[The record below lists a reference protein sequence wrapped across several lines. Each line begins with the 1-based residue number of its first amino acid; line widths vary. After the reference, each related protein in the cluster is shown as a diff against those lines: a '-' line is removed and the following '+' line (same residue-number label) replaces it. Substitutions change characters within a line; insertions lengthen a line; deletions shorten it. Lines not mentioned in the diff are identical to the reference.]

1 MTGTGSTSQRPQ
13 RTQET
18 TDTGVEA
25 PPAPSAVERANRLS
39 AANMIRS
46 LLPLLVICLL
56 LVAWQA
62 FRTDEGDPVREIDP
76 STTVRLAE
84 QRAGYAVPAPS
95 GLPEDYRPTSAR
107 TDAGFAEDGD
117 PVTLEIGFVTP
128 SQEFAGFAVSDDPRA
143 DPLRAVL
150 EDATEEGAVEIGGQT
165 WTRSTTDRGETA
177 FSREADG
184 VVVVVSGSASDDEL
198 RTVAAAVR

>member
-1 MTGTGSTSQRPQ
+1 M
-13 RTQET
+13 
-18 TDTGVEA
+18 
-25 PPAPSAVERANRLS
+25 ERANRLS